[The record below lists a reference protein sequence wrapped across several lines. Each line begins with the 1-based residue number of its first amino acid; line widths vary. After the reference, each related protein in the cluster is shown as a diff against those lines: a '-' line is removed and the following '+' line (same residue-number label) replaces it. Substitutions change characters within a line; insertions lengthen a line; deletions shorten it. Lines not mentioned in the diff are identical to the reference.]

1 MFKQFSS
8 NVDFIVQ
15 AKQTDFNIVLEMLL
29 IQPLQIQLPLYE
41 ELVTRSSKLQTQ
53 LTSLLTV
60 FNSFLETAEK
70 ISYQAV
76 ESKSDPELGV
86 CLERIVSRHRNLELI
101 MKTLT
106 RSVWGGLVRVL
117 VTSFSHLFIHPINV
131 QNCVKWFYACK
142 QAGGI

>member
-29 IQPLQIQLPLYE
+29 IQLLQIQLPLYE
-41 ELVTRSSKLQTQ
+41 ELVARSSKLQTQ

-117 VTSFSHLFIHPINV
+117 VTI
-131 QNCVKWFYACK
+131 
-142 QAGGI
+142 

>member
-1 MFKQFSS
+1 
-8 NVDFIVQ
+8 
-15 AKQTDFNIVLEMLL
+15 MLL

-76 ESKSDPELGV
+76 ESKSDPELGL
-86 CLERIVSRHRNLELI
+86 CLERIVSRHRNMELI

-106 RSVWGGLVRVL
+106 RSDSPQEVDVCLL
-117 VTSFSHLFIHPINV
+117 LTFPFITVPINIHD
-131 QNCVKWFYACK
+131 CVK
-142 QAGGI
+142 